1 MDTRNVITLDG
12 ARLDDLPDPVS
23 INDLPNLEIYT
34 VPQVAHMLNM
44 TPGTVYQ
51 LLRNGTIPARRLGR
65 RWLISRRRFHDWLD
79 DLPRGA

>member
-44 TPGTVYQ
+44 TAGTVYQ
-51 LLRNGTIPARRLGR
+51 LLRNGTIPARRLDR